1 MGKINLNVRIDEE
14 IKNELDLVA
23 DHMHIKRA
31 ELVRLAIM
39 QFRESG
45 HVSHGLSYQ
54 QALQDVHQECQDIES
69 KLHEIQESRRSSKG
83 EEMNVENA
91 NQTIIELKKHV
102 QKLEKDLRGWNRGE
116 TEREEPSGSSIEE
129 NL

>member
-83 EEMNVENA
+83 GEMNVENA

-102 QKLEKDLRGWNRGE
+102 QKLEKDLKGGNHGE